1 MWKKIQERIFPFII
15 ATSAL
20 SVSASAAFYSISGLS
35 KLFAGAAFAVIFI
48 DGFFGI
54 AAGIKREGFQ
64 TRKTVRVLKRAVTWI
79 VILTVLLMVEKG
91 FTGTAWLSEVVI
103 IPFVVLQLI
112 SALKNASMAGF
123 IKAEEL
129 NKILDRIDNH
139 KGFRN

>member
-1 MWKKIQERIFPFII
+1 MKTTTITFLLLPLVTLSFICSYFLDLTMSNSEQYLGLI
-15 ATSAL
+15 A
-20 SVSASAAFYSISGLS
+20 VVF
-35 KLFAGAAFAVIFI
+35 V

-64 TRKTVRVLKRAVTWI
+64 TRKAVKVLQRAISWV
-79 VILTVLLMVEKG
+79 VFLTVILMVEKG
-91 FTGTAWLSEVVI
+91 FYGAGWLSETI
-103 IPFVVLQLI
+103 IVPFIVLQLI

-139 KGFRN
+139 KGIRK

>member
-1 MWKKIQERIFPFII
+1 MKT
-15 ATSAL
+15 TSTTICLAL
-20 SVSASAAFYSISGLS
+20 TSTMTFFGTYFLELTMGNAEQYLS
-35 KLFAGAAFAVIFI
+35 LIAVIFI

-64 TRKTVRVLKRAVTWI
+64 TRKAVRVLKRVVTW
-79 VILTVLLMVEKG
+79 VAFLTVLLMVERG
-91 FTGTAWLSEVVI
+91 FKGTAWLSETI
-103 IPFVVLQLI
+103 IVPFIVLQII

-139 KGFRN
+139 KGFRK